1 MILPVVS
8 SQMSVVEQ
16 ILEPQ
21 ATSRCGLLQ
30 ARSAIGKSR
39 RGSYA
44 EAKSAVDKLLI
55 VLFLI

>member
-1 MILPVVS
+1 
-8 SQMSVVEQ
+8 MSVVEQ